1 MVIITKIEVTG
12 RCVIC
17 YAVLFK
23 IWSVC
28 GSILLKMQTL
38 RPQSFTFGGEAQES
52 AFYHSLWT
60 IPMCATVRSVHLEL
74 PCPIWQ
80 SVATCSS

>member
-12 RCVIC
+12 RCMMC

-38 RPQSFTFGGEAQES
+38 KPQSLPLVVKPRKLHFTILSGL
-52 AFYHSLWT
+52 SL
-60 IPMCATVRSVHLEL
+60 CVLQLEVF
-74 PCPIWQ
+74 I
-80 SVATCSS
+80 